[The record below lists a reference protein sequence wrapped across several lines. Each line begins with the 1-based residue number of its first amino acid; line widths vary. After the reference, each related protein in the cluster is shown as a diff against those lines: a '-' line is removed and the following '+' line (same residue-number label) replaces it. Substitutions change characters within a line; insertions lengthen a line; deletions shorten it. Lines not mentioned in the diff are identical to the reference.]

1 MLLGRDAE
9 RARIGALLEAA
20 RASRSGALVV
30 RGEPGIGKTALLEDA
45 REQATDMQLLTAR
58 GVETESN
65 LDRTFLEGVQRR
77 NANLSGAH

>member
-1 MLLGRDAE
+1 LSGESRE
-9 RARIGALLEAA
+9 SARL
-20 RASRSGALVV
+20 
-30 RGEPGIGKTALLEDA
+30 ALLEDA